1 MGCRDTYGSGEWSSS
16 RVQEATTDWPA
27 RPTWSAYPRLSPANL
42 PSRPELPGHRDLL
55 GVNIP
60 PGENAWRSVDRTI
73 DHGPIAVKL
82 DNFAAAH
89 LPQQPSP
96 TEIHQRI
103 PAATE

>member
-1 MGCRDTYGSGEWSSS
+1 MPRQRDFL
-16 RVQEATTDWPA
+16 RV
-27 RPTWSAYPRLSPANL
+27 NV
-42 PSRPELPGHRDLL
+42 PSVEDVL
-55 GVNIP
+55 
-60 PGENAWRSVDRTI
+60 RSVDRTI